1 MCREISSTAA
11 GEGRFLP
18 IHASEP
24 QRRGRAGFLCV
35 KSRRTSIRGGPI
47 HNLRRESV
55 HGSPRRLAARR
66 DACVDHNPRFCRS
79 SGAGWSNKSIEESA
93 KTYHNSSYALPTIL
107 SKSIVPSRYLF
118 CWLTS
123 TVDSAW
129 TLRARRTNAR
139 RLLDVLSRLFRVRST
154 PLMVLRRAAPPHD
167 IIPAEKDVARVA
179 VGR

>member
-1 MCREISSTAA
+1 MPRNIIDRRGRRAISPDSRIGAAKARARWVPLCQISSTS
-11 GEGRFLP
+11 L
-18 IHASEP
+18 
-24 QRRGRAGFLCV
+24 
-35 KSRRTSIRGGPI
+35 RGGPI

-55 HGSPRRLAARR
+55 HGPPRRLAARR

-79 SGAGWSNKSIEESA
+79 SGAGWSNKSIEEPA

-129 TLRARRTNAR
+129 RLRARRTTAR